1 MVIAIVSLVVAAV
14 TLFIAV
20 LIHSETRDVLS
31 HMNTIMYTLPGAYD
45 VDRVRKDI
53 ETTGEIRAKVIC
65 VASKHTHLAY
75 EMPFSKIPRGLWV
88 RNRVWKLL
96 RGIAA
101 RFSGNIDIK
110 VVAPQW
116 VKWEFKPSDVENPE
130 LDELLGKG
138 WEPFSVTS
146 EGRVWLRKM
155 VRREET

>member
-1 MVIAIVSLVVAAV
+1 LVIAIVSLVVAAV

-53 ETTGEIRAKVIC
+53 ETTGETRAKVIC

-88 RNRVWKLL
+88 KNKVWKLL
-96 RGIAA
+96 RRIAVYFA
-101 RFSGNIDIK
+101 GDIEIPVEMSK
-110 VVAPQW
+110 RI
-116 VKWEFKPSDVENPE
+116 KWEIKSSYVRGEE
-130 LDELLGKG
+130 LGKSLSEG
-138 WEPFSVTS
+138 WEPFSIAS
-146 EGRVWLRKM
+146 DDRAWLR
-155 VRREET
+155 REAKYE